1 MKQETIK
8 HQTQLEILIEKL
20 NNNYKPRIPKK
31 AKEKNNVLESE
42 KKKLLNARKNIVFFK
57 KGTFLYKGNLF
68 KTKEE
73 ELEEESKDE
82 SEDESEKERVKRII
96 KYIEN
101 KSKDI
106 NYDLFK
112 DSFKFVVP
120 STLVNKSE
128 IKNKNKKNKLVNVIK
143 SGLSDLKGRIKEMS
157 EDEKKKKKMNNQLK

>member
-82 SEDESEKERVKRII
+82 SEDESEKERVKKII

-143 SGLSDLKGRIKEMS
+143 SGLSGLKDRIKEMS
-157 EDEKKKKKMNNQLK
+157 GGEKKLNNQLKY